1 MHPAIRSGNRG
12 GDARPQK
19 RPCNLAHGVRPGC
32 HAVALALWGTLVQQ
46 HGVSLG
52 VTGSPCNPFST
63 FRTKRFA
70 DGSVSAHSMT
80 DTTMA
85 SVIRFYQKF
94 EPRAGNTEQVKGF
107 GMRTSSEDKTTPLNL
122 SLCLVCCHVCY
133 VIVIDCHSHRHVTHV
148 MTMAMPNLVYC

>member
-1 MHPAIRSGNRG
+1 MEEMLDHRSGPATCAWRASG
-12 GDARPQK
+12 LPCSCTGSMGD
-19 RPCNLAHGVRPGC
+19 
-32 HAVALALWGTLVQQ
+32 LVQQ

-94 EPRAGNTEQVKGF
+94 EPRAGITEQVKGF

-122 SLCLVCCHVCY
+122 SLCLVCCRVCY